1 MYGQFLQLD
10 SSDYDPR
17 YYALMGACAYAAV
30 ITRTTSVVLI
40 LAEMTEQSQGVV
52 GILVAVA
59 VAYSTANIFTMSFFD
74 TVLSMKKMPYMPILF
89 SSDVYR
95 DSAGMDHVLIKLT
108 AGNYL
113 QKNCSIYDM
122 LVLINN
128 YEVINF
134 DEYIPVVESLEDTK
148 LIGIVKVYHCLEY
161 LSMIGDILVKEFSKK
176 KKLSKNLAVF
186 KEKMEFDRILEV
198 KNNLEGSYKQ
208 FGKISQEFHGFI
220 NNMKKSEAH
229 IHYGKL
235 DTKHLIHQQPPPGM
249 ARKTAFG
256 NHLDVTSNYGDDM
269 SQIGKGRGGI
279 GEKNSVF
286 GGKNSVFGGKNSV
299 FGEKNSVFGKKDS
312 VFSKRKINPN
322 KKEKTSLLGQRNV
335 DRKQTP
341 MPDTPMGASRK
352 GGDRS
357 PSIGLDDSSMKGPQ
371 SNIFLIKK
379 KQRYRA
385 LEVSSQLIPFMVPTT
400 TCNSW
405 YRF

>member
-1 MYGQFLQLD
+1 LPNGIFLPSLIIGALFGRMYGQFLQLD

-30 ITRTTSVVLI
+30 ITRTTSVILI

-74 TVLSMKKMPYMPILF
+74 TVLSMKKLPYMPILF

-108 AGNYL
+108 VGNYL
-113 QKNCSIYDM
+113 AKNCSIYDM
-122 LVLINN
+122 LILINN
-128 YEVINF
+128 YENINF
-134 DEYIPVVESLEDTK
+134 DEYIPVVESIEDSK

-198 KNNLEGSYKQ
+198 KTNLEGSYKQ
-208 FGKISQEFHGFI
+208 FGKISQEFHSFI

-229 IHYGKL
+229 IQYGKL
-235 DTKHLIHQQPPPGM
+235 DTKHLIHQQPAPGM
-249 ARKTAFG
+249 AKKTAFG

-269 SQIGKGRGGI
+269 SQIGKGRGGF
-279 GEKNSVF
+279 GER
-286 GGKNSVFGGKNSV
+286 NSV

-335 DRKQTP
+335 DRKQSP
-341 MPDTPMGASRK
+341 MPDTPKGANLQ
-352 GGDRS
+352 GEDLS
-357 PSIGLDDSSMKGPQ
+357 PSIGRYDFSAKGPE

-379 KQRYRA
+379 T
-385 LEVSSQLIPFMVPTT
+385 EIPSFR
-400 TCNSW
+400 S
-405 YRF
+405 

>member
-30 ITRTTSVVLI
+30 ITRTTSVILI

-74 TVLSMKKMPYMPILF
+74 TVLSMKKLPYMPILF

-108 AGNYL
+108 VGNYL
-113 QKNCSIYDM
+113 PKNCSIYDM

-134 DEYIPVVESLEDTK
+134 DEYIPVVESLDDTK

-198 KNNLEGSYKQ
+198 KTNLEGSYKQ
-208 FGKISQEFHGFI
+208 FGKISQEFHSFI

-235 DTKHLIHQQPPPGM
+235 DTKHLIHQQPPPSQ
-249 ARKTAFG
+249 ARKNAFG
-256 NHLDVTSNYGDDM
+256 NHLDVNSNYGDDM
-269 SQIGKGRGGI
+269 SQIGTRGRGG
-279 GEKNSVF
+279 F
-286 GGKNSVFGGKNSV
+286 GKKDSV

-312 VFSKRKINPN
+312 VFSKRNIDFN
-322 KKEKTSLLGQRNV
+322 KKERTSMLGQRKV
-335 DRKQTP
+335 DRKETP
-341 MPDTPMGASRK
+341 VPDFLGTNLKA
-352 GGDRS
+352 GDLS
-357 PSIGLDDSSMKGPQ
+357 PSIGGEDFSPEKPQ
-371 SNIFLIKK
+371 SNIFQIKK
-379 KQRYRA
+379 AGMPSFR
-385 LEVSSQLIPFMVPTT
+385 S
-400 TCNSW
+400 
-405 YRF
+405 